1 MTQESSNLCL
11 PVGWY
16 HESLLEEAE
25 WYEGEEVQEVCIS
38 LLLPS
43 YLSMENTILTVA
55 CLCLVSESHNLSL
68 RNSARRTLSSR
79 HRQNR
84 KEIPGKDSN
93 KPVRLSI
100 MFLVLNGE
108 CDELIDGC
116 TYLRWF
122 GVAHI
127 HFVYPL
133 NSFSMGCA
141 WWQAWRLGFLVSL
154 FLVCNVCTCF
164 GLHDDFFLVSV
175 SVLVWLWCVLGFWVM
190 GCFFFFQLGMNDWCF
205 LFSCLDCVSSIDII
219 TCLCTCFS
227 A

>member
-1 MTQESSNLCL
+1 MIQESSNLCL

-93 KPVRLSI
+93 KLVRLSI

-108 CDELIDGC
+108 CDGLIDGC
-116 TYLRWF
+116 VLALVRGGSHPFRLSTQLILHGLRLMTSMTTRL
-122 GVAHI
+122 
-127 HFVYPL
+127 PC
-133 NSFSMGCA
+133 FSLLGMQCLHLFWTA
-141 WWQAWRLGFLVSL
+141 WWLLSGFGFGSGLA
-154 FLVCNVCTCF
+154 LVCAGVLGYGMLFFFSIGNEW
-164 GLHDDFFLVSV
+164 LMLSFFLS
-175 SVLVWLWCVLGFWVM
+175 WLC
-190 GCFFFFQLGMNDWCF
+190 
-205 LFSCLDCVSSIDII
+205 
-219 TCLCTCFS
+219 
-227 A
+227 